1 MEINHAITVH
11 VHLCL
16 EGAHETWR
24 HGLSDS
30 LLHVLDRILFR
41 DILIVTSRCFM
52 PLLAPDL
59 QSSLILGA
67 HCQVVDA
74 ELRVVTH
81 DNTDIVSEL
90 LVGDQ
95 VIAVTVHLVEGLDD
109 IDRLDSRRDQ
119 RPANLVPLE
128 AA

>member
-1 MEINHAITVH
+1 MEVNHAITVH

-16 EGAHETWR
+16 EGAHETRR

-30 LLHVLDRILFR
+30 LLHVLARILLQ
-41 DILIVTSRCFM
+41 DILLAASCRFM

-59 QSSLILGA
+59 QSGLILGA

-74 ELRVVTH
+74 ELRVVAH
-81 DNTDIVSEL
+81 DNSDIVSEL
-90 LVGDQ
+90 LIGDQ
-95 VIAVTVHLVEGLDD
+95 VIAVTIHFVEGLDD
-109 IDRLDSRRDQ
+109 IDRLDSRRDE
-119 RPANLVPLE
+119 RSSNLVALE